1 MLTIFA
7 AFRCVF
13 RPQQGYQGC
22 FFLHIMEIY
31 HKTSFSSSLQFSGL
45 QHRGSVLS
53 TLYGNLSENKLFII
67 ISLLRV
73 STQGCSCSILREW
86 GTALSTTSS
95 QPRSYLPGWFSFC
108 ATHILVGFGQID
120 CWYTGGGEG
129 AGGKV
134 ETWRNSWRSGLVNTT
149 TKVLHCLVYN
159 CLHIWLTLYNC
170 LHIWST
176 FYNWT
181 YIWQD
186 WLTLLSF
193 EKPELINI
201 LPCEFNRWATVF

>member
-13 RPQQGYQGC
+13 RPQQGCQGW
-22 FFLHIMEIY
+22 FF
-31 HKTSFSSSLQFSGL
+31 
-45 QHRGSVLS
+45 
-53 TLYGNLSENKLFII
+53 
-67 ISLLRV
+67 
-73 STQGCSCSILREW
+73 SILWKFITYQAFHNHLTSQGLNTGVLLLDLERMRNSSEYNFF
-86 GTALSTTSS
+86 TT
-95 QPRSYLPGWFSFC
+95 QVLPGWFSFC

-120 CWYTGGGEG
+120 CCYTGGSEG

-134 ETWRNSWRSGLVNTT
+134 ETWRNSWRSGLVNTIT
-149 TKVLHCLVYN
+149 EFLHCLVYN

-201 LPCEFNRWATVF
+201 LPCEFNR